1 MDWMKLLAEQSFAV
15 VVAVAMAYWIAQL
28 TKHHREDIKTLV
40 TSFREEQK
48 EERKATEARI
58 EKMMQD
64 HIMERTESRQ
74 QWQHSLNNISENVSS
89 LANEVREMAAQRVR
103 SGA

>member
-15 VVAVAMAYWIAQL
+15 VVAIGMAYWISQL
-28 TKHHREDIKTLV
+28 TKNHREDIKALV
-40 TSFREEQK
+40 TSFRDEQK
-48 EERKATEARI
+48 EERRSNELRI

-74 QWQHSLNNISENVSS
+74 QWQHSLNDISKNVSS
-89 LANEVREMAAQRVR
+89 LAEEVRELTVLRLK
-103 SGA
+103 G